1 MGYPYPTP
9 SKPFVQQGHV
19 TLDPAQVEVD
29 WNDRV
34 PVLAYG
40 SNAAPRALA
49 HKLAL
54 SDDPVLVVPAWL
66 HDFDVVYSAHISPY
80 GAVPATLQ
88 RSPGTAARV
97 HVAQM
102 TKEQVVL
109 VSATEPNYESVLLE
123 DVDCRPDGGEAVRR
137 LSAYFSRHGCL
148 LVDGSEVALSA
159 VQAADR
165 TFASMSEPEVLEYV
179 RAACCPGDDIEE
191 FVLANVTDP
200 DLADTRTATLARRS
214 GPLP

>member
-1 MGYPYPTP
+1 MGYPYPAP
-9 SKPFVQQGHV
+9 RQPFVQQGHV
-19 TLDPAQVEVD
+19 TLDPAEVEAD
-29 WNDRV
+29 WSGRV

-40 SNAAPRALA
+40 SNAAPQALA

-66 HDFDVVYSAHISPY
+66 RDFDVVYSAHISPY

-97 HVAQM
+97 HIAQM
-102 TKEQVVL
+102 TEEQVVL
-109 VSATEPNYESVLLE
+109 VSATEPNYEAATLE
-123 DVDCRPDGGEAVRR
+123 NVDCRPDGGEPVTK

-148 LVDGSEVALSA
+148 LVEGSEVALSA
-159 VQAADR
+159 VRASGR
-165 TFASMSEPEVLEYV
+165 TFAAMSEPEVLEYV
-179 RAACCPGDDIEE
+179 RSACCPADSIEE

-200 DLADTRTATLARRS
+200 ALAEARTGMLARS
-214 GPLP
+214 AGALP